1 MESFSRI
8 LPISKSRFSP
18 ELRDAL
24 LATSPLVF
32 EENLDASYISREP
45 NQYTHNP
52 TRAGVAVTPN
62 ARLVVMAMGAKKIDI
77 PLGDARWR
85 EAVDVTSDKNDRVIF
100 KVHLGVAGTGT
111 KGSSL
116 EIRVRTTQARRIVEI
131 AQQARVQSRAESVQA
146 QDPFAPGGQSLNVT
160 VNVQSTMN
168 TPTQPMQRGL
178 SRKPVPG
185 SPNVTSATPG
195 V

>member
-8 LPISKSRFSP
+8 LPIAKSRFSP
-18 ELRDAL
+18 ALRDAL

-32 EENLDASYISREP
+32 EEDLDASYISKEP

-52 TRAGVAVTPN
+52 TRAGIAITPN
-62 ARLVVMAMGAKKIDI
+62 ARLVVMAMGTKKIDV

-85 EAVDVTSDKNDRVIF
+85 EAVDISSDKNDRIIF
-100 KVHLGVAGTGT
+100 KVNLVVAGTGT
-111 KGSSL
+111 KGTSL
-116 EIRVRTTQARRIVEI
+116 EIRVRTRQARRIVEI
-131 AQQARVQSRAESVQA
+131 AQQARGQVRAEHAPLQV
-146 QDPFAPGGQSLNVT
+146 PVGPGGHSLKVT
-160 VNVQSTMN
+160 VNVCSTMG
-168 TPTQPMQRGL
+168 PATQPVQSGL

-185 SPNVTSATPG
+185 SSNVTSAIPG